1 MNRRRFG
8 ATFLSV
14 FTLGAIRTDH
24 RAPIDDFDFAAF
36 LTDPASASEV
46 GAAYLRNYPDHASR
60 AVLLRFL
67 ALPEDALTAPEVAA
81 AIKRRIQNDFACQR
95 TVVLE
100 RWLLARTE
108 AAICGLIA
116 LG

>member
-8 ATFLSV
+8 ATFLS
-14 FTLGAIRTDH
+14 FFALSAIRTDH
-24 RAPIDDFDFAAF
+24 RAGIDDFDFASC
-36 LTDPASASEV
+36 LTDPASARTV
-46 GAAYLRNYPDHASR
+46 GAAYLSKHPEHASR
-60 AVLLRFL
+60 TVLLRFL
-67 ALPEDALTAPEVAA
+67 ALPDDALTAPQIAA
-81 AIKRRIQNDFACQR
+81 AIERRIQSDFACQR

-108 AAICGLIA
+108 AAICGLVA